1 SPGAIKMADPLTD
14 SNARLKRLLEQTL
27 TETDPVKY
35 NDLGAEISR
44 ELSERERLTSQ
55 LPPAKKPL

>member
-1 SPGAIKMADPLTD
+1 MADPLTD